1 SARIERLSLNDFLR
15 GLEHERENKLRRD
28 HAAIGA
34 GLQIDDELVEQFRHV
49 PDASDVCF
57 GVSDVVDL
65 VDVDEK
71 GRRSGV
77 QAVHLI
83 HRITIETKTEALRVA
98 LRFVLEKFVAK
109 LRLRIERI
117 EIEIAF

>member
-1 SARIERLSLNDFLR
+1 LNDFPR

-28 HAAIGA
+28 HATIGP

-57 GVSDVVDL
+57 RVSDVVDL
-65 VDVDEK
+65 VDIDEK
-71 GRRSGV
+71 GRRSAV

-83 HRITIETKTEALRVA
+83 HRITIETKTEAFRVA
-98 LRFVLEKFVAK
+98 LRFSLEKFVAK
-109 LRLRIERI
+109 LRLRIERV